1 MALTKEILGTNNIF
15 SPYVHS
21 SIQHFQDN
29 FKYTIASPSND
40 DGLKRIERTKEKLK
54 RIAEELKTEAEI
66 FLNGKTAKQ
75 LTNELL
81 NVENTY
87 TQIAT
92 RILTTRQMRN
102 MLMGG
107 KTTYKIEDIQ
117 NILGYSIPNKILDI
131 MDKEGVIEITEDRLV
146 DAIIEWLQDNGANF
160 FDLSFQK
167 QKTKLKRPFKN
178 EQIKVMIEKEMKKRL
193 RSSKGRIKDIV
204 TKAIQQANLKNN
216 NNNTKHFDLAF
227 EYFEKQFMSNLGN
240 IHYNE
245 KTQKP
250 EDFLKRMR
258 EELKKRYV
266 NTTDKSN
273 VTGDLSEVWETSII
287 ISDNEN
293 GFNIEMLG
301 KLSENEIEDSNNPIL
316 ANLQKMKTH
325 HDTSKFSQTDLVIV
339 NPQGKKVR
347 VQSKNTIEV
356 LEKIRSGKKI
366 PQIFSVQGKQ
376 EYVNLINQLRSTGVS
391 HLSDDDIKA
400 LSYLLAN
407 EIWFRTK
414 GSYLKKKRG
423 NKTKTVQRRHKVKN
437 DGLNETVHAINTYL
451 MQELTNF
458 LGITIE
464 DNIKPENIKVYGSAS
479 NILFF
484 FANQVFVPTYEII
497 ESLIKQL
504 EDFTQTLLFRFQVT
518 LNVNSVNTA
527 GYTAASLYREKVKKA
542 GPLDWSRHYTDPE
555 LIDVGAEVGEAIIN
569 SLTINRVNI
578 YGDLT
583 TLLYSAYGGFI

>member
-1 MALTKEILGTNNIF
+1 MALTKEILGNGKF

-29 FKYTIASPSND
+29 FKYTVASPNSD
-40 DGLKRIERTKEKLK
+40 EGRRRIKYTREKLEK
-54 RIAEELKTEAEI
+54 IAQELKVQAQD

-81 NVENTY
+81 NTENTY

-107 KTTYKIEDIQ
+107 KATYKIKDIQ
-117 NILGYSIPNKILDI
+117 NILGYSIPDKILDI
-131 MDKEGVIEITEDRLV
+131 MKKEGILEITEDRLV
-146 DAIIEWLQDNGANF
+146 DAIVEWLQENGANF

-178 EQIKVMIEKEMKKRL
+178 EKVKQMIEKEMKRRL
-193 RSSKGRIKDIV
+193 HSSKGKIKDIV
-204 TKAIQQANLKNN
+204 TKAIQQANLKSNSS
-216 NNNTKHFDLAF
+216 NTKHFNLAF
-227 EYFEKQFMSNLGN
+227 EYFEKQFMSNLSN
-240 IHYNE
+240 IYYNE

-250 EDFLKRMR
+250 EDFLRRMR
-258 EELKKRYV
+258 GELEKRYV

-273 VTGDLSEVWETSII
+273 VTGDLSEVWETSVI

-293 GFNIEMLG
+293 GFNIEMIG
-301 KLSENEIEDSNNPIL
+301 KLSENEIEQSTNPIIS
-316 ANLQKMKTH
+316 NLKKMKTH
-325 HDTSKFSQTDLVIV
+325 HDTNKFSQTDLVIV

-356 LEKIRSGKKI
+356 LEKIRSGQRI

-376 EYVNLINQLRSTGVS
+376 EYVNLINQLNNTNVS
-391 HLSDDDIKA
+391 HLSDDDISA

-407 EIWFRTK
+407 EIWFRTQ
-414 GSYLKKKRG
+414 GSYMRNK
-423 NKTKTVQRRHKVKN
+423 NKTKATQRRHKVRG
-437 DGLNETVHAINTYL
+437 DGLDETIHAINTYL

-464 DNIKPENIKVYGSAS
+464 DNIKPEKIKVYGSAS

-484 FANQVFVPTYEII
+484 FANQVLVPTYEII
-497 ESLIKQL
+497 ESLVHQL
-504 EDFTQTLLFRFQVT
+504 EKFEQDLTFKLQVT
-518 LNVNSVNTA
+518 LDVNSINTA
-527 GYTAASLYREKVKKA
+527 GYTAASLYKEKVNRA
-542 GPLDWSRHYTDPE
+542 GPLDWSRHYNDAE
-555 LIDVGAEVGEAIIN
+555 LINVGAEVGEAIIN
-569 SLTINRVNI
+569 SLTINRINI

-583 TLLYSAYGGFI
+583 TLLHSTYGGFV